1 MKIPKLNVLGI
12 VLARKGSKGIPNKN
26 FIKIN
31 SKKRLID
38 YTLLEAKK
46 SRLLS
51 KIALTT
57 DDDRIINHSKKYKL
71 DFVIKRKKKY
81 SHDYVK
87 SVDVVIDVLKQ
98 IKNYKVDLIMLL
110 QPTSPL
116 RKSQHIDESIKLLY
130 NQYNKFNSLVSV
142 TLLEEPHP
150 FKLKKIQN
158 KFLVP
163 FIKNANSEVP
173 RQKLD
178 RVYKLN
184 GSIYLIK
191 KSILEYKKT
200 FFDKTM
206 PYIMDEKYS
215 LNIDTINDLKF
226 FKKTN
231 I

>member
-81 SHDYVK
+81 SHDYAK

>member
-1 MKIPKLNVLGI
+1 
-12 VLARKGSKGIPNKN
+12 
-26 FIKIN
+26 
-31 SKKRLID
+31 
-38 YTLLEAKK
+38 
-46 SRLLS
+46 
-51 KIALTT
+51 
-57 DDDRIINHSKKYKL
+57 KKYKL

-81 SHDYVK
+81 STDYVK
-87 SVDVVIDVLKQ
+87 SVDVVLDVLKK
-98 IKNYKVDLIMLL
+98 IKNYKADLIMLL

-116 RKSQHIDESIKLLY
+116 RKSRHIDESIRLFC
-130 NQYNKFNSLVSV
+130 NQYKKFNSLVSV

-163 FIKNANSEVP
+163 FLKNTNSEIP
-173 RQKLD
+173 RQQLD
-178 RVYKLN
+178 KVYKLN

-191 KSILEYKKT
+191 KNILEYKKS

-226 FKKTN
+226 FKKIN

>member
-1 MKIPKLNVLGI
+1 M
-12 VLARKGSKGIPNKN
+12 
-26 FIKIN
+26 
-31 SKKRLID
+31 
-38 YTLLEAKK
+38 
-46 SRLLS
+46 
-51 KIALTT
+51 
-57 DDDRIINHSKKYKL
+57 
-71 DFVIKRKKKY
+71 
-81 SHDYVK
+81 
-87 SVDVVIDVLKQ
+87 
-98 IKNYKVDLIMLL
+98 
-110 QPTSPL
+110 
-116 RKSQHIDESIKLLY
+116 
-130 NQYNKFNSLVSV
+130 SV

-150 FKLKKIQN
+150 FKLKKIQK

-163 FIKNANSEVP
+163 FIKNANSEVQ

>member
-51 KIALTT
+51 QIALTT

-71 DFVIKRKKKY
+71 DFVIKRKKKH
-81 SHDYVK
+81 SHDYAK

-150 FKLKKIQN
+150 FKLKKIQK

>member
-71 DFVIKRKKKY
+71 DFVIKRKKKH
-81 SHDYVK
+81 SHDYAK

-150 FKLKKIQN
+150 FKLKKIQK